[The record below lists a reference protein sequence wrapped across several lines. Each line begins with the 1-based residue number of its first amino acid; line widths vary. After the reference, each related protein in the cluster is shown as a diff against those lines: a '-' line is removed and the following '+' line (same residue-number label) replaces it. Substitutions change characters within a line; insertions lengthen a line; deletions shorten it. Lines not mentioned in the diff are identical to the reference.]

1 MFKNTCIVKQNID
14 MKTLFYILSIPLYY
28 QGLYV
33 YPHGSIR
40 ISSQHIQIQTE
51 SGDRIGLHV
60 NQAIETN
67 RNPTILQLDLRYSST
82 SSSIRSYPLKWFI
95 EHQSSMEI
103 ELHHLHDHQWS
114 ISYPPLKK
122 LYVQKTE

>member
-1 MFKNTCIVKQNID
+1 MKKCLKIHEKHEN

-51 SGDRIGLHV
+51 SGDRIGLQV
-60 NQAIETN
+60 EQATETN
-67 RNPTILQLDLRYSST
+67 QNPTILQLELRYSST

-103 ELHHLHDHQWS
+103 ELHHLQDQLWS